1 MDLQTVYTEGHVF
14 KENKLKFAKYSGFPR
29 YSELVNIQKQFDR
42 PKDENGLYPARNG
55 IHIIH
60 KKRKADDANLQIHDG
75 SSAPRLHRL
84 HVPSSPSGH
93 LHGHLGAHVGSFL
106 QHQACTYNAS
116 DISAINAPINDISSS
131 AMQFS
136 SMNTLPAA
144 TTKAN
149 SKLTTTEGDYA
160 IVVGEMLNSG
170 SEAYEVLS
178 FLGRGTFG
186 QVVKCRCRSTSR
198 YVAIKIL
205 KNLPSYLR
213 QGNIEIQILQ
223 TLAQQDT
230 ESHNIVRAIECFQH
244 RNHMCFV
251 FELLD
256 QNLYEYLK
264 SNKFRPLT
272 LPEIRPIS
280 QQVLTAL
287 SKLKTLGL
295 IHADLKP
302 ENIMLVNPNSENM
315 RYRVKVIDFGSA
327 CHSSKA
333 VQNTYLQS
341 RYYRAPEILLGLPFD
356 EAIDM
361 WSLGCVLAELFLG
374 WPLYPGSSE
383 YDQMR
388 YIVETQG
395 LPPSDMLK
403 NAGKCNTFFVR
414 DHYRCDWRL
423 KTPEEYASET
433 GQQAKE
439 ARKYF
444 FNSLNQIRDVNGHS
458 ASDESD
464 LDIVDRQQFTYL
476 LTEML
481 KMRPCDRITPD
492 MALQHSFVTM
502 THLHCQPF
510 AKRTQESLTLM
521 QVCHG
526 NARRQH
532 ATDFNSNSKCIS
544 LSQKVVSTF
553 PETLHYVTS
562 NIIDTRN
569 ALSTQIN
576 NHPYHQANHS
586 SNCRADARAAYYAAA
601 AAAAA
606 AFSAKSTSQLIPI
619 PNSNSSGF
627 SCLHQYSSLN
637 AINETNHVSLPA
649 TESGN
654 VIECTPAT
662 IIISQNKSEVCAR
675 PSQVTADSLPATYA
689 SPMQRSLSFYDLVT
703 AGGAGSAL
711 SLLNAVTAPAP
722 SPFLISNSIPAP
734 RAQPLTSVSTNTSQT
749 NHIRQMLHHPLHSVY
764 IQPELSRLSEGDNS
778 FMLDIVG
785 REKGNGACT
794 ARQESV
800 DVTCKPNTGLC
811 DTLCALVNQRHLYQ
825 YPATAV
831 AALAVAHHQQNF
843 NNNQKHPST
852 LFKSTRSSGSDFV
865 NNVSRRCSECH
876 GACPSHLVKGP
887 LTNSR
892 ISEIVRPDLNCSR
905 APMYE
910 VHGSVTQ
917 QSLSRQDSTSFHYQD
932 QQPHMVNHSDVH
944 KHSVTQV
951 QPNNPFVN
959 DTDCMPM
966 NLVTNNS
973 EPVVNNA
980 VNLSMLPP
988 SSSYNSNRMKRQSVA
1003 INSSSEN
1010 VDRISHS
1017 LVQHDAFS
1025 CPSEIISNPNA
1036 IKSDCGFPGA
1046 YKSTFDLM
1054 CQQRSDK
1061 KIPVGRVQPMI
1072 KQEDSSHLHSSSR
1085 PVSSPVNYIP
1095 PSREPVVWGSNPS
1108 LFVFTS
1114 PFHQQSVNT
1123 NNSIPQKLCH
1133 HFTNDIFPYNTQQ
1146 PMEYISN
1153 RRSVRKNP
1161 QLSIT
1166 RDDQHVVQ
1174 SNNQLSAAHA
1184 AAAAYHNLMFFQLQQ
1199 QQLQQQTQQQ
1209 LQHSLITG
1217 IPTVC
1222 QTNMP
1227 DHCNETY
1234 QHSQRVLSGGWNT
1247 GCRDF
1252 VEHSSGAV

>member
-1 MDLQTVYTEGHVF
+1 MDLQTAYTESHVF
-14 KENKLKFAKYSGFPR
+14 KENKLKFAKYSSFPR
-29 YSELVNIQKQFDR
+29 YSELVNIQKPYDR
-42 PKDENGLYPARNG
+42 TKDDSSVYATRNG
-55 IHIIH
+55 VNIIH
-60 KKRKADDANLQIHDG
+60 KKRKADDANLQIYDG
-75 SSAPRLHRL
+75 STAPRLHRL
-84 HVPSSPSGH
+84 YIPSPNGHV
-93 LHGHLGAHVGSFL
+93 HGHLDAHVGSFL
-106 QHQACTYNAS
+106 HHQACMYNVS
-116 DISAINAPINDISSS
+116 DATSTNGPVGDLCSIST
-131 AMQFS
+131 MQFS
-136 SMNTLPAA
+136 GPNALPATA
-144 TTKAN
+144 TKGN

-170 SEAYEVLS
+170 SETYEVLA

-186 QVVKCRCRSTSR
+186 QVVKCRCRSSSR
-198 YVAIKIL
+198 CVAIKIL

-280 QQVLTAL
+280 HQVLTAL

-302 ENIMLVNPNSENM
+302 ENIMLVNPHSENM

-423 KTPEEYASET
+423 KTSEEYATET

-464 LDIVDRQQFTYL
+464 LDITDRQHFTNL

-492 MALQHSFVTM
+492 VALQHSFITM
-502 THLHCQPF
+502 NHLHCQPF
-510 AKRTQESLTLM
+510 SKRTQESLTLM

-526 NARRQH
+526 SARRQH
-532 ATDFNSNSKCIS
+532 ANDFNCNSKCVS
-544 LSQKVVSTF
+544 LPQNVITTF
-553 PETLHYVTS
+553 PETFHYVAS
-562 NIIDTRN
+562 NINDT
-569 ALSTQIN
+569 LSEVSPQISA
-576 NHPYHQANHS
+576 HPCHQTNHS
-586 SNCRADARAAYYAAA
+586 SDCRGDARAAYYAAA
-601 AAAAA
+601 AAA
-606 AFSAKSTSQLIPI
+606 FSTKPTSQLIPLAN
-619 PNSNSSGF
+619 NSASSF
-627 SCLHQYSSLN
+627 PCLHQYSSRS
-637 AINETNHVSLPA
+637 AINEAHHLSYPA
-649 TESGN
+649 TESTN
-654 VIECTPAT
+654 VCPVIECTPAA
-662 IIISQNKSEVCAR
+662 IFISQNKPEVYMR
-675 PSQVTADSLPATYA
+675 PRQVTADHSSATYV

-722 SPFLISNSIPAP
+722 SPFLISNSIPTP
-734 RAQPLTSVSTNTSQT
+734 SMEPLNSVPTNTPRT
-749 NHIRQMLHHPLHSVY
+749 NHIRQMLHNPLHSVY
-764 IQPELSRLSEGDNS
+764 IQPGLSRLSEADNS
-778 FMLDIVG
+778 FMLDIVS
-785 REKGNGACT
+785 REKRGGAYST
-794 ARQESV
+794 SQECV
-800 DVTCKPNTGLC
+800 DVTSKSNTGLC
-811 DTLCALVNQRHLYQ
+811 DTLCALVNQQQLYQ
-825 YPATAV
+825 YPATAA
-831 AALAVAHHQQNF
+831 AALAVAHHQNF
-843 NNNQKHPST
+843 SNNQRHPST
-852 LFKSTRSSGSDFV
+852 LFKSSHVSDSTFGDD
-865 NNVSRRCSECH
+865 VSKCNECH
-876 GACPSHLVKGP
+876 EDCPSHLIKGSFI
-887 LTNSR
+887 NSR
-892 ISEIVRPDLNCSR
+892 ISDVVRPEVKCSR
-905 APMYE
+905 VQMIE
-910 VHGSVTQ
+910 DHRSVTQ
-917 QSLSRQDSTSFHYQD
+917 QFLSRQDSSSFHHQE
-932 QQPHMVNHSDVH
+932 QPLIINHSDIH
-944 KHSVTQV
+944 RHSVAHDQSNTH
-951 QPNNPFVN
+951 FVN
-959 DTDCMPM
+959 DLDCMPM

-973 EPVVNNA
+973 EPAVNNA

-988 SSSYNSNRMKRQSVA
+988 SSYNSSRMKRQSVA
-1003 INSSSEN
+1003 MNSSSES
-1010 VDRISHS
+1010 VDKISRNI
-1017 LVQHDAFS
+1017 VQHDSFS
-1025 CPSEIISNPNA
+1025 CPSEIISNANS
-1036 IKSDCGFPGA
+1036 IKSDCGSSGA

-1072 KQEDSSHLHSSSR
+1072 KQEDSSHTHSSNR
-1085 PVSSPVNYIP
+1085 PVSSPINYIP
-1095 PSREPVVWGSNPS
+1095 PNRESVVWGSNPG

-1114 PFHQQSVNT
+1114 PFNQQSMNT

-1133 HFTNDIFPYNTQQ
+1133 HFANDILSYNTQK
-1146 PMEYISN
+1146 PAEHASN
-1153 RRSVRKNP
+1153 RRSLRKNH
-1161 QLSIT
+1161 QLSFT
-1166 RDDQHVVQ
+1166 RDEQHVIQ
-1174 SNNQLSAAHA
+1174 SNHQLSAAHA

-1209 LQHSLITG
+1209 LHRSLITG

-1222 QTNMP
+1222 QGSVP
-1227 DHCNETY
+1227 DPCNNETH
-1234 QHSQRVLSGGWNT
+1234 QHSQKALSRGWAIAS
-1247 GCRDF
+1247 GRDF
-1252 VEHSSGAV
+1252 VEHSTGTI

>member
-14 KENKLKFAKYSGFPR
+14 KENKLKLAKYSGFPR

-42 PKDENGLYPARNG
+42 PKDENGLYPVRNG

-84 HVPSSPSGH
+84 HIPSSPS
-93 LHGHLGAHVGSFL
+93 GHLGAHVGSFL
-106 QHQACTYNAS
+106 QHQACTYNAT
-116 DISAINAPINDISSS
+116 DIPAINAPITDICSSS

-136 SMNTLPAA
+136 SNNTLTNG

-186 QVVKCRCRSTSR
+186 QVVKCRCRSSSR

-458 ASDESD
+458 TSDGSD

-492 MALQHSFVTM
+492 IALQHSFVTM

-526 NARRQH
+526 GARRQH
-532 ATDFNSNSKCIS
+532 TTDFNFNPKCMS
-544 LSQKVVSTF
+544 LPQKVVTTL

-562 NIIDTRN
+562 NVIDSRTT
-569 ALSTQIN
+569 LSPQVN
-576 NHPYHQANHS
+576 SQPCHQANHP

-606 AFSAKSTSQLIPI
+606 AFSAKSTSQIIPI
-619 PNSNSSGF
+619 PNNGSSSF
-627 SCLHQYSSLN
+627 PCLNHYSSLN
-637 AINETNHVSLPA
+637 AINEANHVSLPA
-649 TESGN
+649 TGSGKMCP

-662 IIISQNKSEVCAR
+662 IIISQNKSEVCMK
-675 PSQVTADSLPATYA
+675 PSQITTNHLPTTYA
-689 SPMQRSLSFYDLVT
+689 APMQRSLSFYDLVT

-722 SPFLISNSIPAP
+722 SPFLISSSIPVP
-734 RAQPLTSVSTNTSQT
+734 KMQPLNSVPTNTSQT

-764 IQPELSRLSEGDNS
+764 IQPELNRLSESDNS
-778 FMLDIVG
+778 FMLDIVR
-785 REKGNGACT
+785 REKSSGAYT
-794 ARQESV
+794 ARQECI
-800 DVTCKPNTGLC
+800 DVTYKPNTGLC
-811 DTLCALVNQRHLYQ
+811 DTLCALVNQQHLYQ
-825 YPATAV
+825 YPATAA

-843 NNNQKHPST
+843 NNNQKHPPT
-852 LFKSTRSSGSDFV
+852 LFKSTHNSESDFV
-865 NNVSRRCSECH
+865 NDISRCNECR
-876 GACPSHLVKGP
+876 GACQSHLMKGQ
-887 LTNSR
+887 LIDSRTNA
-892 ISEIVRPDLNCSR
+892 IVQPDLNCSR
-905 APMYE
+905 APIYQ
-910 VHGSVTQ
+910 VHGPITQ
-917 QSLSRQDSTSFHYQD
+917 QYLSHQDSASFHYHD
-932 QQPHMVNHSDVH
+932 QQPVIIDCSEIRKN
-944 KHSVTQV
+944 SVAHI

-959 DTDCMPM
+959 DSDCMPI
-966 NLVTNNS
+966 NLVTNSS

-988 SSSYNSNRMKRQSVA
+988 SSSYNSSRMKRQSVA
-1003 INSSSEN
+1003 VNPNSEN
-1010 VDRISHS
+1010 VDRISHG
-1017 LVQHDAFS
+1017 LIQHDSFS
-1025 CPSEIISNPNA
+1025 CPSETISNPNA
-1036 IKSDCGFPGA
+1036 IKSDCGSSGV

-1095 PSREPVVWGSNPS
+1095 PSRESVVWGSNPS

-1114 PFHQQSVNT
+1114 PFHQQSVNNT
-1123 NNSIPQKLCH
+1123 NNSIPQKICH
-1133 HFTNDIFPYNTQQ
+1133 HFTNDIFPYNTQK
-1146 PMEYISN
+1146 PTEHLSN

-1161 QLSIT
+1161 QLPIT

-1174 SNNQLSAAHA
+1174 SNHQLSAAHA

-1199 QQLQQQTQQQ
+1199 QQLQQQTEQQ

-1222 QTNMP
+1222 QSNIP
-1227 DHCNETY
+1227 DHCSETY
-1234 QHSQRVLSGGWNT
+1234 QHSQGALSRRWTTGG
-1247 GCRDF
+1247 RDF
-1252 VEHSSGAV
+1252 VDHSTGAV